1 MLEFEITIIA
11 PSSLKIVSSI
21 TSLVEIDLKKV
32 VPDLPD
38 EAPFVAAEKGMVAE

>member
-1 MLEFEITIIA
+1 MVGVGDLVVEKRHFLTLH
-11 PSSLKIVSSI
+11 LK
-21 TSLVEIDLKKV
+21 VEIDLKKV